1 MGLKYIATESELLAL
16 HQARNNG
23 EKSAMVERL
32 TVKGLD
38 LVEAISRRIDVIKM
52 EALTKGT
59 FAYNK
64 NGVKVAVDFGIPAEH
79 KVALTGEG
87 WNDVNRDVVGD
98 LLSWVDT
105 YVDSTGQRPSVILM
119 SREANAKLVA
129 YGNPN
134 TARL

>member
-1 MGLKYIATESELLAL
+1 MIGYGSEPPVVDRDAVASMSGEIAKMGLKYIATESELLAL

-59 FAYNK
+59 LS
-64 NGVKVAVDFGIPAEH
+64 PANPLYARLKQEH
-79 KVALTGEG
+79 VRKE
-87 WNDVNRDVVGD
+87 
-98 LLSWVDT
+98 
-105 YVDSTGQRPSVILM
+105 
-119 SREANAKLVA
+119 VA

>member
-1 MGLKYIATESELLAL
+1 
-16 HQARNNG
+16 
-23 EKSAMVERL
+23 MVERL

-59 FAYNK
+59 FAYLS
-64 NGVKVAVDFGIPAEH
+64 PANPLYARLKQEH
-79 KVALTGEG
+79 VRKE
-87 WNDVNRDVVGD
+87 
-98 LLSWVDT
+98 
-105 YVDSTGQRPSVILM
+105 
-119 SREANAKLVA
+119 VA